1 MKKEEEKRLEM
12 YGGVFGGLIPL
23 LILIAFLITLS
34 IAQRGGT
41 QAFWA
46 GGWVAL
52 SVGLLLAKNKN
63 HYISTFMKGMSQK
76 NGIVIVV
83 AWIFAA
89 IFGQIVQAAGLVD
102 GILWF
107 GLTTGAQGAVFTVLA
122 FFLAMLF
129 SVGTGTSNGT
139 YLALL
144 PVLYP
149 AGVLLG
155 ADPTMLAVAI
165 LGGGVFGDNVA
176 PVSDTTIAS
185 AYSQGA
191 TLNGVVRSRFPL
203 AISAS
208 IIAIIVLF
216 FAGGGG
222 TVADVPEMEAANLDP
237 KGLLML
243 ISLAVVIIFALAKR
257 HVVESLIYGNISAI
271 ILGLVTGKLN
281 LGSVF
286 SIPGNPGDSTGLIEV
301 GIASVTGTIVF
312 ALFILAL
319 TQVMIDSGV
328 MDTFLKWVQKRN
340 IKSHRQA
347 EFSIMSVAGIASVV
361 ISASAPVLLVIGSTF
376 VNPFGKRFN
385 LSPERRANVMECMVV
400 VVFFMI
406 PWNLSVIVWYNTLTS
421 TAQAWNVAY
430 PSLLSSFLNP
440 YSWAM
445 LAVLLFSVI
454 TGWNR
459 TLSNGVSRKDGDT
472 ELSEV
477 KEA

>member
-1 MKKEEEKRLEM
+1 MKNEKRLEM
-12 YGGVFGGLIPL
+12 HGGVFGGLIPL
-23 LILIAFLITLS
+23 IILIAFLVTLS

-52 SVGLLLAKNKN
+52 SAGLLFAKNKN
-63 HYISTFMKGMSQK
+63 HYINAFMKGMSQK

-89 IFGQIVQAAGLVD
+89 IFGKIVQASGLVD

-107 GLTTGAQGAVFTVLA
+107 GLKTGAQGAVFTVLA
-122 FFLAMLF
+122 FILAMLF

-165 LGGGVFGDNVA
+165 LGGGVFGDNLA

-185 AYSQGA
+185 AYTQEA
-191 TLNGVVRSRFPL
+191 TLNTVVRSRFPL
-203 AISAS
+203 AMSAS
-208 IIAIIVLF
+208 ILAIIVLF
-216 FAGGGG
+216 FVGGGG
-222 TVADVPEMEAANLDP
+222 TVVDVPEIEANLDP
-237 KGLLML
+237 KGLVML
-243 ISLAVVIIFALAKR
+243 ISLAVVIISALSKR

-271 ILGLVTGKLN
+271 VLGILIGKIN
-281 LGSVF
+281 LGDVF
-286 SIPGNPGDSTGLIEV
+286 SIPINPGESTGLIQV
-301 GIASVTGTIVF
+301 GITSVTGTIVF
-312 ALFILAL
+312 ALFVLAI
-319 TQVMIDSGV
+319 TQVMIESGV
-328 MDTFLKWVQKRN
+328 MSSFLKWVQKRN
-340 IKSHRQA
+340 IKSPRQA
-347 EFSIMSVAGIASVV
+347 EFSIMSVTGLASVI
-361 ISASAPVLLVIGSTF
+361 ISASAPVLLIVGSTF

-385 LSPERRANVMECMVV
+385 LSPERRANVMECMMV

-406 PWNLSVIVWYNTLTS
+406 PWNLSVILWYNTLVS
-421 TAQAWNVAY
+421 SAQEWNIAF
-430 PSLLSSFLNP
+430 PSIISAFLNP

-454 TGWNR
+454 TGWR
-459 TLSNGVSRKDGDT
+459 RKLTEEDVSTDISIKVNPV
-472 ELSEV
+472 EN
-477 KEA
+477 A